1 MGTKEKIIT
10 LLEENRDRYFS
21 GESIAQLLGVSRAAV
36 WKAVKNLEVQGY
48 PIDAVPNRGYRLAS
62 DCDILSAQG
71 ISSHLTSQL
80 WNIHTVDSLDSTN
93 SQLRTLASRG
103 EAEGYVLAANTQTD
117 GRGRMGR
124 QFFSPENTGIYFSL
138 LLRPRDLAP
147 DQAMQL
153 TTMAAAAICQA
164 IAQLTETATQIKW
177 VNDILLNGR
186 KVCGILT
193 EASFNLESGFLDYAV
208 VGLGINLYPPKSG
221 FPQDIS
227 ETAGYL
233 CDVRQPDLKNRLI
246 ARFLDLFS
254 EYYMHKDFSGAAKVY
269 RDASLLVGKQVL
281 VLQNEIQR
289 QAEVLDITPRCQLLV
304 RYENGET
311 QTLSYGEVRIVNQ
324 I

>member
-1 MGTKEKIIT
+1 MGTKEKIIA

-21 GESIAQLLGVSRAAV
+21 GDAIAQLLGVSRAAV

-48 PIDAVPNRGYRLAS
+48 PIDAVSNRGYRLAS

-80 WNIHTVDSLDSTN
+80 WKIHTVDALESTN
-93 SQLRTLASRG
+93 CQVRTLASKG

-124 QFFSPENTGIYFSL
+124 QFFSPKDTGIYFSL

-164 IAQLTETATQIKW
+164 IAQLTGTAPQIKW
-177 VNDILLNGR
+177 VNDLLLNGR

-193 EASFNLESGFLDYAV
+193 EASFNLESGSADYAI
-208 VGLGINLYPPKSG
+208 VGLGINLYPPRSG

-233 CDVRQPDLKNRLI
+233 CDARQPDLKNRLI

-254 EYYMHKDFSGAAKVY
+254 EYYVRKDFSGAARVY

-281 VLQNEIQR
+281 VLQNDTRR

-304 RYENGET
+304 RYENGDIRP
-311 QTLSYGEVRIVNQ
+311 LSYGEVQIVNHL
-324 I
+324 